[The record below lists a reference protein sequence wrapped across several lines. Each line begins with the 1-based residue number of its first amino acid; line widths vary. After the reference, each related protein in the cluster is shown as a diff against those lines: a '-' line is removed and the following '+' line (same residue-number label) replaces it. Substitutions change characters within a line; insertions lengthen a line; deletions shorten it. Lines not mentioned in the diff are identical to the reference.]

1 VSSGFATNMKIDV
14 NPLSIHKQFI
24 LTESCEADKILSHVS
39 VLMFTVQKVV
49 LLLLQSC
56 EHGTASYK
64 IRNTLQCNS
73 FV

>member
-1 VSSGFATNMKIDV
+1 MKIDV
-14 NPLSIHKQFI
+14 IPLSIHKQFI

-56 EHGTASYK
+56 EHGFDENIKSW
-64 IRNTLQCNS
+64 NS
-73 FV
+73 IIQNKK